1 MDALVKAVALLA
13 QPQTALVVLLSAV
26 YGLFIG
32 AMPGLTATMAVALMV
47 PFTFFLDPVS
57 GLAAII
63 TMEAMAIFA
72 GDIPAVLIRMPG
84 TPASAPYTEDSYAL
98 TKQGKGELALGLDL
112 VCSVIGGIV
121 GAVAFIVAAP
131 MLLPLALY
139 FTSFEY
145 FWLAVLALS
154 AAGLVSSGA
163 PLKGAISAVFGLTLS
178 TVGIDI
184 TMGYARF
191 TFGNI
196 NLLSGFG
203 LIPVMIGLFGVSEVI
218 RSVISRDEPRPVSR
232 IRPSHLFKGIYR
244 VLSRHKLH
252 IARGGVVG
260 TIIGALPGTGADL
273 AAWLSVGVAKRFSRD
288 PQKFGKGSVEPIIEA
303 GTSNNAALAAAWIPA
318 LIFGIPGDNITAI
331 VIGVLMMKGLRP
343 GPLLFQQQS
352 DLLNTLRVMFVF
364 ANLLMLPLGY
374 AAIRASSAVVRAP
387 RNILMPVILGFC
399 IVGAFALENNPFD
412 VLVMLAM
419 GVVGYVMERNGFP
432 VAPAILGLVLGP
444 LVEQNF
450 MISIIKANW
459 HVVGFFTRPSS
470 AVLAVLA
477 ISVWLL
483 PVLAAVLRRP
493 GQVAAS
499 T

>member
-1 MDALVKAVALLA
+1 VEALYRAITLLA
-13 QPQTALVVLLSAV
+13 QPQTALVVLLSAF
-26 YGLFIG
+26 YGLFVG
-32 AMPGLTATMAVALMV
+32 AMPGLTATMAVALMI
-47 PFTFFLDPVS
+47 PFTFYLDPIT

-72 GDIPAVLIRMPG
+72 GDIPGALIRMPG
-84 TPASAPYTEDSYAL
+84 TPASAAYTEDSYAL
-98 TKQGKGELALGLDL
+98 TKQGRAELALGLDL

-131 MLLPLALY
+131 LLLRLALY

-145 FWLAVLALS
+145 FWLAVLALG
-154 AAGLVSSGA
+154 AASLVSSGA
-163 PLKGAISAVFGLTLS
+163 PLKGAISAVVGLTLS

-184 TMGYARF
+184 TMGYPRF

-196 NLLSGFG
+196 NLLSGLG

-218 RSVISRDEPRPVSR
+218 RSVIGRDEPRPVSR
-232 IRPSHLFKGIYR
+232 IRPSHLFRGIYS
-244 VLSRHKLH
+244 VLTRHRPH
-252 IARGGVVG
+252 IVRGSVVG
-260 TIIGALPGTGADL
+260 TVIGALPGTGADL
-273 AAWLSVGVAKRFSRD
+273 AAWLSVGVAKRFSKA
-288 PQKFGKGSVEPIIEA
+288 PEKFGKGSVEPIIEA

-318 LIFGIPGDNITAI
+318 LVFGIPGDNITAI

-343 GPLLFQQQS
+343 GPLLFQQQA
-352 DLLNTLRVMFVF
+352 DLLNTLRVVFVF

-374 AAIRASSAVVRAP
+374 AAIRVSSAVVRAP
-387 RNILMPVILGFC
+387 RNMLMPVILGFC

-432 VAPAILGLVLGP
+432 VAPAVLGLVLGP

-450 MISIIKANW
+450 MISIIKADW
-459 HVVGFFTRPSS
+459 HIAGFFTRPTSG
-470 AVLAVLA
+470 VLAALA
-477 ISVWLL
+477 ISAWLL
-483 PVLAAVLRRP
+483 PVLAAVVRRP
-493 GQVAAS
+493 RQIAAS
-499 T
+499 A